1 MRLILPLAAAA
12 AAATLGAAA
21 LLPAVAHAQN
31 FPEGTVRLIVPT
43 TPGSTPDLLART
55 ISPKLSERIGRTVI
69 VENRVGAS
77 GNIGTEAVVRAAP
90 TGSTLLIAA
99 SSLATGAP
107 LQKSLPFDAT
117 KDLAPIT
124 LMGWSRLV
132 FVTHPGSGM
141 KNIADFLAAVR
152 KSPGKLS
159 YGSPGNGTPNH
170 LAAELFKAKTHTFIM
185 HVPYRGSAQQ
195 LTDILG
201 GQVDMAP
208 LTAIAAAP
216 HVRSGKLVPL
226 AITGDKRSPV
236 LPGLPSLAEAG
247 VQGVDGNI
255 WYGMFAPK
263 GTPPELIARLNR
275 EVHEILREEDK
286 SLAGQGFEVEVSTPD
301 EFRDRLVRDT
311 ARWSELVKLQNIK
324 PD

>member
-1 MRLILPLAAAA
+1 MRFPTLAVS
-12 AAATLGAAA
+12 AA
-21 LLPAVAHAQN
+21 LCASLLSLAVHAQN
-31 FPEGTVRLIVPT
+31 FPNGPVRLVIPT

-55 ISPKLSERIGRTVI
+55 IAPKLSERIGRPV
-69 VENRVGAS
+69 VVDNRVGAS

-90 TGSTLLIAA
+90 NGSTLLIAA

-107 LQKSLPFDAT
+107 LQKGIPFDAN
-117 KDLAPIT
+117 KDLAPVT

-132 FVTHPGSGM
+132 FVTHPGSGI
-141 KNIADFLAAVR
+141 KTIGDFLTAVR
-152 KSPGKLS
+152 KSPGQLS

-170 LAAELFKAKTHTFIM
+170 LAVELFKAITKTNIM

-201 GQVDMAP
+201 GQIDMAP

-216 HVRSGKLVPL
+216 YVRSGKLVPL

-236 LPGLPSLAEAG
+236 LPGVPSMAEAG
-247 VQGVDGNI
+247 VSGVDGNI

-263 GTPPELIARLNR
+263 GTPPELIGRLNR
-275 EVHEILREEDK
+275 EVHEILREDEK
-286 SLAGQGFEVEVSTPD
+286 ALAAQGFEVEVSTP
-301 EFRDRLVRDT
+301 EKFRERLVRDT
-311 ARWSELVKLQNIK
+311 ARWTELVKQQNIK

>member
-1 MRLILPLAAAA
+1 MRLLSSIAAAA
-12 AAATLGAAA
+12 LCAGFTFLVPIGYAQQFQEGA
-21 LLPAVAHAQN
+21 
-31 FPEGTVRLIVPT
+31 VRLIIPT

-55 ISPKLSERIGRTVI
+55 IGPKLSERLGRTVV
-69 VENRVGAS
+69 VENRIGAS

-90 TGSTLLIAA
+90 TGSTLLIHA

-107 LQKSLPFDAT
+107 LQKSLPFDAA
-117 KDLAPIT
+117 KDLAPVT

-132 FVTHPGSGM
+132 FVTHPGSGI
-141 KNIADFLAAVR
+141 KTIDDFLAAAR

-170 LAAELFKAKTHTFIM
+170 LAAELFKAKTQTYVM
-185 HVPYRGSAQQ
+185 HIPYRGSAQQ

-201 GQVDMAP
+201 GQIDMAP
-208 LTAIAAAP
+208 LTAIAAAQ

-226 AITGDKRSPV
+226 AITGDRRSPV
-236 LPGLPSLAEAG
+236 LPGVPSLAEGG
-247 VQGVDGNI
+247 VPGVDGNI

-275 EVHEILREEDK
+275 EVRDILREQEK
-286 SLAGQGFEVEVSTPD
+286 SLATQGFEMEVSTPD
-301 EFRDRLVRDT
+301 EFGDRLVRDT
-311 ARWSELVKLQNIK
+311 ARWTELVKLQNIK

>member
-1 MRLILPLAAAA
+1 MRFSLSLATAILGA
-12 AAATLGAAA
+12 AAATLLAPAAY
-21 LLPAVAHAQN
+21 AQN
-31 FPEGTVRLIVPT
+31 FPEGPVRLIVPT

-55 ISPKLSERIGRTVI
+55 IAPKLSERISRPV
-69 VENRVGAS
+69 VVDNRVGAS

-90 TGSTLLIAA
+90 NGSTLLIHA

-107 LQKSLPFDAT
+107 LQKSLPFDAS
-117 KDLAPIT
+117 KDLAPVT

-132 FVTHPGSGM
+132 FVTHPGSGL
-141 KNIADFLAAVR
+141 KNVNDLLSAIR

-170 LAAELFKAKTHTFIM
+170 LAAELFKAQTHTFIM
-185 HVPYRGSAQQ
+185 HIPYRGSAQQ

-201 GQVDMAP
+201 GQIDLAP
-208 LTAIAAAP
+208 LTAIATAP

-236 LPGLPSLAEAG
+236 LPGVPSMTESG
-247 VQGVDGNI
+247 VPGVDGNI

-263 GTPPELIARLNR
+263 GTPPELVARLNR
-275 EVHEILREEDK
+275 EVHEILRDEEK
-286 SLAGQGFEVEVSTPD
+286 SLTAQGFEVEVSTPD

-311 ARWSELVKLQNIK
+311 ARWTELVKLQNIK

>member
-1 MRLILPLAAAA
+1 MRFPRLAAAA
-12 AAATLGAAA
+12 ALCIAAA
-21 LLPAVAHAQN
+21 LTSAAHAQN
-31 FPEGTVRLIVPT
+31 FPDGPVRLIIPT

-55 ISPKLSERIGRTVI
+55 IAPKLSERIGRPV
-69 VENRVGAS
+69 VVDNRVGAS

-90 TGSTLLIAA
+90 NGSTLLICA

-107 LQKSLPFDAT
+107 LQKSLPFDAS
-117 KDLAPIT
+117 KDLAPVT

-132 FVTHPGSGM
+132 FVTSPLTGM
-141 KNIADFLAAVR
+141 KTIGDFLAAAR
-152 KSPGKLS
+152 ESPGRLS

-170 LAAELFKAKTHTFIM
+170 LAAELFKAKTQTYIM
-185 HVPYRGSAQQ
+185 HIPYRGSAQQ
-195 LTDILG
+195 LTDVLG
-201 GQVDMAP
+201 GQIDMAP

-236 LPGLPSLAEAG
+236 LPGVPSMVEGG
-247 VQGVDGNI
+247 VLGVDGNI

-275 EVHEILREEDK
+275 EVHDILREEERA
-286 SLAGQGFEVEVSTPD
+286 LTAQGFEVEVSSPQ
-301 EFRDRLVRDT
+301 EFRERLVRDT
-311 ARWSELVKLQNIK
+311 ARWTELVKLQNIK

>member
-1 MRLILPLAAAA
+1 MH
-12 AAATLGAAA
+12 
-21 LLPAVAHAQN
+21 LPARAQN
-31 FPEGTVRLIVPT
+31 FADGPVRLIIPT

-55 ISPKLSERIGRTVI
+55 IGPKLSERIGRPVV

-90 TGSTLLIAA
+90 NGSTLLIHA

-107 LQKSLPFDAT
+107 LQTNLPFEAT
-117 KDLAPIT
+117 ADLVPVT
-124 LMGWSRLV
+124 LMGWSYLV
-132 FVTHPGSGM
+132 FVTHPASGI
-141 KNIADFLAAVR
+141 KSIGDFLAAAR
-152 KSPGKLS
+152 KSPGRLN
-159 YGSPGNGTPNH
+159 YASPGNGTPNH
-170 LAAELFKAKTHTFIM
+170 LAAELFKVKTGVDVM

-201 GQVDMAP
+201 GHIDMAP

-216 HVRSGKLVPL
+216 HVRSGKLVAL
-226 AITGDKRSPV
+226 AIAGDKRSAV
-236 LPGLPSLAEAG
+236 LPDVPSLRESG
-247 VQGVDGNI
+247 ISGVDGNI

-263 GTPPELIARLNR
+263 GAPAELIARLNR
-275 EVHEILREEDK
+275 DVQEILREEEK
-286 SLAGQGFEVEVSTPD
+286 SLTEQGFEVEVSTPA

-311 ARWSELVKLQNIK
+311 ARWTELVKLQGIK

>member
-1 MRLILPLAAAA
+1 MRSLLSIAIAVLCTCP
-12 AAATLGAAA
+12 A
-21 LLPAVAHAQN
+21 LHIPEVHAQS
-31 FPEGTVRLIVPT
+31 FAEGPVRLVIPT

-55 ISPKLSERIGRTVI
+55 IGPKLAERIGRPVL

-90 TGSTLLIAA
+90 NGNTLLIHA

-107 LQKSLPFDAT
+107 LQAGLPFDAT
-117 KDLAPIT
+117 VDLAPVT
-124 LMGWSRLV
+124 LMGWSYLV
-132 FVTHPGSGM
+132 FVTYPASGI
-141 KNIADFLAAVR
+141 KSTGDFLAAAR
-152 KSPGKLS
+152 KSPGRLN

-170 LAAELFKAKTHTFIM
+170 LAAELFKSKTGIDVV

-201 GQVDMAP
+201 GHVDMAP

-216 HVRSGKLVPL
+216 HVRAGKLVPL
-226 AITGDKRSPV
+226 AITGSKRSAV
-236 LPGLPSLAEAG
+236 LPDVPSLAETG
-247 VQGVDGNI
+247 MDGVDGNI

-263 GTPPELIARLNR
+263 GTHPDLIARLNR
-275 EVHEILREEDK
+275 DVQEILREEEK
-286 SLAGQGFEVEVSTPD
+286 SLTAQGFEVEVSTPA
-301 EFRDRLVRDT
+301 EFHGRLVRDT
-311 ARWSELVKLQNIK
+311 ARWTELVKLQGIK

>member
-1 MRLILPLAAAA
+1 MRLPMSV
-12 AAATLGAAA
+12 AAATLCAAAA
-21 LLPAVAHAQN
+21 LLSPSAHAQN
-31 FPEGTVRLIVPT
+31 FPDGPVRLIIPT

-55 ISPKLSERIGRTVI
+55 IAPKLSERIGRTV
-69 VENRVGAS
+69 VVDNRVGAS

-90 TGSTLLIAA
+90 NGSTLLIHA

-107 LQKSLPFDAT
+107 LQKSLPFDAS
-117 KDLAPIT
+117 KDLAPVT

-132 FVTHPGSGM
+132 FVTHPGTGM
-141 KNIADFLAAVR
+141 KTIGDFLAVVR
-152 KSPGKLS
+152 QSPGRLS

-170 LAAELFKAKTHTFIM
+170 LAAELFKAKTQTYIM
-185 HVPYRGSAQQ
+185 HIPYRGSAQQ

-201 GQVDMAP
+201 GQIDMAP

-236 LPGLPSLAEAG
+236 LPGVPSMAEG
-247 VQGVDGNI
+247 NVQGVDGNI

-263 GTPPELIARLNR
+263 GTPLELIARLNR
-275 EVHEILREEDK
+275 EVHEILREEQK
-286 SLAGQGFEVEVSTPD
+286 ALTAQGFEVEVSTPE
-301 EFRDRLVRDT
+301 EFHERLVRDT
-311 ARWSELVKLQNIK
+311 TRWTELVKMQNIK

>member
-1 MRLILPLAAAA
+1 LRFILSLAAAA
-12 AAATLGAAA
+12 LGAATT
-21 LLPAVAHAQN
+21 LLPAIVQAQN
-31 FPEGTVRLIVPT
+31 FPEGPVRLIIPT

-55 ISPKLSERIGRTVI
+55 ISPKLSERIGRPVV

-90 TGSTLLIAA
+90 NGSTLLIHA

-107 LQKSLPFDAT
+107 LQKGLPFDAT
-117 KDLAPIT
+117 KDLAPVT
-124 LMGWSRLV
+124 LMAWTRLV
-132 FVTHPGSGM
+132 FVTHPGSGF
-141 KNIADFLAAVR
+141 KTIDDFLAAAR

-170 LAAELFKAKTHTFIM
+170 LAVELFKAKTQTFIM

-201 GQVDMAP
+201 GQIDMAP
-208 LTAIAAAP
+208 LTATAAAP

-226 AITGDKRSPV
+226 AITGDKRTPV
-236 LPGLPSLAEAG
+236 LPGVPSLAEAG
-247 VQGVDGNI
+247 IQGVDGNL
-255 WYGMFAPK
+255 WYGMLAPK

-275 EVHEILREEDK
+275 EVQEILREEEK
-286 SLAGQGFEVEVSTPD
+286 ALTAQGVEVEVSTPD

-311 ARWSELVKLQNIK
+311 ARWTELVKLQNIK

>member
-1 MRLILPLAAAA
+1 MRSLISLATAVFCAGVALHVPAAR
-12 AAATLGAAA
+12 
-21 LLPAVAHAQN
+21 AQN
-31 FPEGTVRLIVPT
+31 FADGPVRLIIPT

-55 ISPKLSERIGRTVI
+55 IAPKLAERIGHPVV

-90 TGSTLLIAA
+90 NGNTLLIHA

-107 LQKSLPFDAT
+107 LQTNLPFDAIT
-117 KDLAPIT
+117 DLMPVT
-124 LMGWSRLV
+124 LMGWSYLV
-132 FVTHPGSGM
+132 FVTHPASGI
-141 KNIADFLAAVR
+141 NSIADFLAAAR
-152 KSPGKLS
+152 KTPGRLN

-170 LAAELFKAKTHTFIM
+170 LAAELFKAKTGLDVV

-201 GQVDMAP
+201 GHVDMAP

-216 HVRSGKLVPL
+216 HIRSGKLVVL
-226 AITGDKRSPV
+226 AITGDKRSAV
-236 LPGLPSLAEAG
+236 LPDVPSLAEAG
-247 VQGVDGNI
+247 VAGVDGNI

-263 GTPPELIARLNR
+263 GTSPELIARLNHDVR
-275 EVHEILREEDK
+275 DILREEEK
-286 SLAGQGFEVEVSTPD
+286 SLTAQGFEVELSTPA
-301 EFRDRLVRDT
+301 EFGDRLARDT
-311 ARWSELVKLQNIK
+311 VRWAELVKLQGIK

>member
-1 MRLILPLAAAA
+1 MRYSRFAAAA
-12 AAATLGAAA
+12 ALCTAAA
-21 LLPAVAHAQN
+21 LLSPPGHAQN
-31 FPEGTVRLIVPT
+31 FPDGPVRLIIPT

-55 ISPKLSERIGRTVI
+55 IAPKLSERIGRTV
-69 VENRVGAS
+69 VVDNRVGAS
-77 GNIGTEAVVRAAP
+77 GNIGTEAVVRATP
-90 TGSTLLIAA
+90 NGSTLLIHA

-107 LQKSLPFDAT
+107 LQKSLPFDAS
-117 KDLAPIT
+117 KDLAPVT

-132 FVTHPGSGM
+132 FVTHPGTGM
-141 KNIADFLAAVR
+141 KTIGDFLAAAR
-152 KSPGKLS
+152 KSPGRLS

-170 LAAELFKAKTHTFIM
+170 LAAELFKAKTQTYVM
-185 HVPYRGSAQQ
+185 HIPYRGSAQQ
-195 LTDILG
+195 LTDVLG
-201 GQVDMAP
+201 GQIDMAP

-236 LPGLPSLAEAG
+236 LPGVLSMAEGG
-247 VQGVDGNI
+247 VPGVDGNI

-275 EVHEILREEDK
+275 EVHEILREEEK
-286 SLAGQGFEVEVSTPD
+286 TLTAQGFEVEVSTPE
-301 EFRDRLVRDT
+301 EFRERLVRDT
-311 ARWSELVKLQNIK
+311 ARWTELVKLQNIK